1 MTLDWAAPP
10 PQAFADG
17 LSPAPV
23 RRSDAAAPHAE
34 RLVEEAPVCLVFD
47 EELTITLMAT
57 PLQAEA
63 LALGFCLS
71 EGLIDAAAE
80 LTRLEAVPTGAGLS
94 VFIGLPAARRQALQA
109 RRRFGLAPGGCGLCG
124 IEDQAALLALAPARE
139 RRALQL
145 APGAIPQALAALA
158 ARQPL
163 NAASGGAHAAA
174 LVDADGA
181 LLAVAEDVSR
191 HCALDKLIG
200 LAAQQGLDL
209 GANWLLLSSRA
220 SFELVQKA
228 ARVGSPLLAAM
239 SAPTALAL
247 RAAQAAGLQ
256 LIGFAREGRWSVY
269 GGA

>member
-1 MTLDWAAPP
+1 MPLSWAAPP
-10 PQAFADG
+10 PGAFADG
-17 LSPAPV
+17 FSAARAQRSPGGP
-23 RRSDAAAPHAE
+23 RDE
-34 RLVEEAPVCLVFD
+34 CLVEEAPVCLVFD
-47 EELTITLMAT
+47 EQLTITLMAT

-71 EGLIDAAAE
+71 EGLIAAAGE

-94 VFIGLPAARRQALQA
+94 VFIGLPAQRREVLLA
-109 RRRFGLAPGGCGLCG
+109 RRRFGAAPGGCGLCG
-124 IEDQAALLALAPARE
+124 IEDQAMLLAMVPAAPRPPLPLAPDAV
-139 RRALQL
+139 
-145 APGAIPQALAALA
+145 PQALAALA
-158 ARQPL
+158 AQQPL
-163 NAASGGAHAAA
+163 NAATGGAHAAA
-174 LVDADGA
+174 LVDASGA

-200 LAAQQGLDL
+200 LAAQQHLDL

-247 RAAQAAGLQ
+247 RAAEAAGLQ

-269 GGA
+269 GPA